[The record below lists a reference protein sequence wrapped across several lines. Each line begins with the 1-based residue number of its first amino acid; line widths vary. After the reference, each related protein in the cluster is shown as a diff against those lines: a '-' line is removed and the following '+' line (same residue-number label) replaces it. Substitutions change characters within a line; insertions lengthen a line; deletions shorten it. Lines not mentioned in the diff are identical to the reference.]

1 MTLTTLMNIV
11 LVVVFLLFLGFLSF
25 VLYVHHLHSRYQHIP
40 GPTRDSF
47 FTGNIPFIRHEK
59 KRVKG
64 RGMNEIWLNW
74 YREYGSVFVMWIYH
88 IPVVILLDP
97 DMAKKALVTL
107 NLPKAGRA
115 YSKISH
121 VFGQRAAGRGILTE
135 LDHEVWRQK
144 RAMLNP
150 AFHRKYLMNLMD
162 AFNAVCDDFLE
173 NLRRHADGKTPV
185 RMVDEFARVTLD
197 IIGKV
202 FCREEGS

>member
-1 MTLTTLMNIV
+1 
-11 LVVVFLLFLGFLSF
+11 
-25 VLYVHHLHSRYQHIP
+25 
-40 GPTRDSF
+40 
-47 FTGNIPFIRHEK
+47 
-59 KRVKG
+59 
-64 RGMNEIWLNW
+64 MNEIWLNW
-74 YREYGSVFVMWIYH
+74 YREDGSVFVMWIYH

-202 FCREEGS
+202 FCRGGGGLGLEVVEGRRQISGENGMCEMVGSRRSGGKKKRNSNVLTISQSLEFIILPPLV